1 VLPATPPVPEKDV
14 YAAAQIRNL
23 RTALELYRR
32 EHGSYPDQLEDLV
45 KDRWIVPD
53 QARVAGYVLRYRPP
67 KPGSE
72 YKIDLQP
79 DR

>member
-1 VLPATPPVPEKDV
+1 M

-32 EHGSYPDQLEDLV
+32 ENGAYPDQLEDLV
-45 KDRWIVPD
+45 RDRWIVPD

-67 KPGSE
+67 TNGAE
-72 YKIDLQP
+72 YRIDLQP